1 MAKELYRLKESLSN
15 KPQLMLPSLFN
26 EAFEYLNDRN
36 NGLEAMSLSK
46 DSEEEYRSYTLNED
60 HGVAVFDLQGAMTYR
75 ETFWQAMCGG
85 VSYAKLTKDFEHLVL
100 DKGVKTVVFVADSGG
115 GEAYKMMPTAN
126 YLRQLANDNG
136 VKIISAVDGMSAS
149 ACYGITCISDALV
162 LLEGSS
168 VGSIGVVVQLTN
180 NTKALEKAGLERSFI
195 YAGKSKIPYTEDGEF
210 TESFL
215 SDIQASVET
224 TYEEFTSHVAK
235 HRSLSVEDVKSTEAR
250 MFEGE
255 EAVTLGLADAVM
267 TDQEFW
273 TFVADV
279 VQSNTTLEVQGG
291 GSMPLDR
298 LLGKTKATVEDL
310 PVATLEDSEEMKELE
325 MLQAAVAEKDAELSA
340 LAEAVA
346 EKDALMAEM
355 KETLETMQAQ
365 ALQAKEDGRK
375 EKLSAVLP
383 EDQVEGMQATLSTL
397 TDEQFNTVLAGLDA
411 THKAKLSSLDF
422 VEVGSVGT
430 EVEADVNASV
440 EEDATDK
447 LIAQKYS

>member
-1 MAKELYRLKESLSN
+1 
-15 KPQLMLPSLFN
+15 MLPSLFN

-36 NGLEAMSLSK
+36 SGLEAMSLSK

-235 HRSLSVEDVKSTEAR
+235 HRSLSVEDVKATEAR

-298 LLGKTKATVEDL
+298 LLGKTKATE
-310 PVATLEDSEEMKELE
+310 PVATLEDPEKMKELE
-325 MLQAAVAEKDAELSA
+325 MLQAAMAEKDTELSA
-340 LAEAVA
+340 LVEAKAEQ
-346 EKDALMAEM
+346 DALMAEM
-355 KETLETMQAQ
+355 KESLEAMQAQ

-383 EDQVEGMQATLSTL
+383 EDQVEGMQTTLSAL
-397 TDEQFNTVLAGLDA
+397 SDDQFNTVLAGLDA
-411 THKAKLSSLDF
+411 SHKAKLSSLDF